1 MARLLNQENEMD
13 RHTGQKAP
21 GRRGLAYLQPR
32 PLVPAFYF
40 QVRSPEKEVGV
51 AANSWELGKKISGF
65 HLGCGTY

>member
-21 GRRGLAYLQPR
+21 GRRGPAYLQPR

-40 QVRSPEKEVGV
+40 
-51 AANSWELGKKISGF
+51 
-65 HLGCGTY
+65 